1 VFEGQVAVVAQA
13 DQVAQDARIEAAPGP
28 LVGVVRLLHRTEER
42 QRDPVPTVRLPIHP
56 HERARGIEAG
66 ARPVDLGEA
75 AEGIPHRPVVVD
87 GAGDA
92 PIYLHLRRHGTDA
105 SQKGRGRGPAHTAR
119 DAPVVVVTGGGGT
132 VVGGGGGGAGWVVG
146 VDTGGG
152 TGVGAAAGPDP
163 GAGAGADEA
172 GAGAAGAPAAEG
184 GATRTG
190 DAGAGAPIEPWADA
204 PAALGAVVAEVDAA
218 ECNASIWLIV
228 AAIER

>member
-1 VFEGQVAVVAQA
+1 M
-13 DQVAQDARIEAAPGP
+13 
-28 LVGVVRLLHRTEER
+28 
-42 QRDPVPTVRLPIHP
+42 
-56 HERARGIEAG
+56 
-66 ARPVDLGEA
+66 
-75 AEGIPHRPVVVD
+75 
-87 GAGDA
+87 
-92 PIYLHLRRHGTDA
+92 YLHLRRHGTDA

-204 PAALGAVVAEVDAA
+204 PAALGAVVAVVDAA